1 MPSARFHLA
10 LLSLTLPALAQ
21 TPSPPPAA
29 PRPALNHSLVFL
41 DPAHGGDDAGAH
53 LVTRSGEPLLEKD
66 LTLSLANRIR
76 FQLTSLGLTVLATRE
91 ADTASTTVRPTNAA
105 PASPAPISLS
115 PDQRAGLANHV
126 HPLACI
132 VLHATGSGSGV
143 HLVTSALTAP
153 PPSEPAT
160 LTPWDSAQAT
170 FLAQSDRLAA
180 ELSTAIAHAGVPVH
194 TSHASVRP
202 LASLACPAVLI
213 ELAPLPS
220 ATVADPAYQA
230 RIAQAVA
237 TALLFWRGHAEPDL
251 PSAESPA
258 DPGAGQP

>member
-1 MPSARFHLA
+1 MLSASLHLA
-10 LLSLTLPALAQ
+10 LLSLTLPAFAQ
-21 TPSPPPAA
+21 TQSPPPPAA
-29 PRPALNHSLVFL
+29 PRPTLNHTLVFL

-53 LVTRSGEPLLEKD
+53 LVTPSGEPLLEKD
-66 LTLSLANRIR
+66 ITLALANRIR

-91 ADTASTTVRPTNAA
+91 ADAASAATAPT
-105 PASPAPISLS
+105 PAPTT

-132 VLHATGSGSGV
+132 VLHATGTGSGV
-143 HLVTSALTAP
+143 HLVTSALAP
-153 PPSEPAT
+153 PSTEPAA
-160 LTPWDSAQAT
+160 LTPWESAQAT
-170 FLAQSDRLAA
+170 FLTQSDRLAA
-180 ELSTAIAHAGVPVH
+180 ELSTAIARAGVPVH
-194 TSHASVRP
+194 TSHATIRP
-202 LASLACPAVLI
+202 LDSLACPAVLI

-251 PSAESPA
+251 PSTDPSAL
-258 DPGAGQP
+258 PGATQP